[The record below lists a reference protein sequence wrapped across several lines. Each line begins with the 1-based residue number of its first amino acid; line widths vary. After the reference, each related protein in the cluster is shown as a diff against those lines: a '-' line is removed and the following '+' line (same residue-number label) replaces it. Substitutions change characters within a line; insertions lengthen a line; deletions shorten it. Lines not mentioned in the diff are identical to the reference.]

1 MRKEITR
8 RKFISCSSTLIGFS
22 VSIDAVAQS
31 PMSENDPQA
40 AALGYKN
47 FARTVSHA
55 KYVNGQSC
63 SNCALFSVGGFGLGM
78 CPLFKNKLVSASGW
92 CSAYSRSATAG
103 TTSTAKTQNE
113 EIQKLQMEVSR
124 LQEIEKQQQF
134 NVQKT
139 ETIKPA
145 NLENERLSLDASK
158 QKCTELGFKPA
169 TEDHGKCVL
178 QLSK

>member
-1 MRKEITR
+1 MHKKITR
-8 RKFISCSSTLIGFS
+8 RKFISYSPALAG
-22 VSIDAVAQS
+22 VSISFEAVAQS
-31 PMSENDPQA
+31 PMSESDPQA

-47 FARTVSHA
+47 SATTASHA

-63 SNCALFSVGGFGLGM
+63 SNCALFSIRGGGLGV
-78 CPLFKNKLVSASGW
+78 CPLFRNKFVSASGW
-92 CSAYSRSATAG
+92 CSAYSRSATAS
-103 TTSTAKTQNE
+103 TTDPAKTQND

-124 LQEIEKQQQF
+124 LQEIEKQQQV

-145 NLENERLSLDASK
+145 NSESGRLSLDASK
-158 QKCTELGFKPA
+158 KKCTELGFKPA